1 VKNNLDEQQ
10 IEIYGVLKQKFEDY
24 AKQQIA
30 MALKIVQVCNL
41 AVVSESGIS
50 DLYIK

>member
-10 IEIYGVLKQKFEDY
+10 IGIYNVLKQKFEDY

-30 MALKIVQVCNL
+30 TALKIVQVCNL
-41 AVVSESGIS
+41 ALVSETGIL
-50 DLYIK
+50 DLSIK